1 MVIDRTNI
9 EPTSPRPS
17 AMTIG
22 SEVIANAPVTPSN
35 EKAAS
40 STSR

>member
-1 MVIDRTNI
+1 MVMDRTNI
-9 EPTSPRPS
+9 EPTNPRPS

-22 SEVIANAPVTPSN
+22 SDVIAKAPVTPSN

-40 STSR
+40 RTSR